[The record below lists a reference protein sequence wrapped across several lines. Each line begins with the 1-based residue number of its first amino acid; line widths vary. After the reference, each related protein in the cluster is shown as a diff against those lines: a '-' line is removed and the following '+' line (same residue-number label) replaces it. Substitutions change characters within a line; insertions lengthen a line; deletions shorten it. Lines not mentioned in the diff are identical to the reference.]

1 MRVLIDL
8 FRHDRRALIGGTV
21 VVFAF
26 ALSLVALVST
36 HDVRRIIAI
45 QKDLPPS
52 LNHILGTTSMGQD
65 IFLLGAHGIKNS
77 YVLGMMT
84 GLWAAAVGVPVG
96 LLAGYKGGIVD
107 RILMSLNDA
116 LLTIPSL
123 PIIMLLGFIFKDTM
137 TLVLLSLM
145 ISLFSWPWISRQVR
159 SEILSLRERD
169 FTSTAVFSGMNTG
182 QIAVTQHL
190 PFVIPFVIAHF
201 INTIRSTISL
211 EIVLALFGLTSLDT
225 PTIGTM
231 IYWANQYQAVL
242 RGLWWWIGTPIV
254 LTIVTFLGLYLLS
267 NSIADFLD
275 PRTRLEVIK
284 VSI

>member
-1 MRVLIDL
+1 MRVLVDL
-8 FRHDRRALIGGTV
+8 FRHDRRALIGGAV

-26 ALSLVALVST
+26 ALSIVALVST

-52 LNHILGTTSMGQD
+52 MNHILGTTSMGQD
-65 IFLLGAHGIKNS
+65 TFLLVAHGIKNS
-77 YVLGMMT
+77 YVLGILT
-84 GLWAAAVGVPVG
+84 GFWAAGIGVPIG
-96 LLAGYKGGIVD
+96 LLAGYKGGIID

-137 TLVLLSLM
+137 TLTLLSLM

-169 FTSTAVFSGMNTG
+169 FTSTAVFSGMNTL
-182 QIAVTQHL
+182 QIATTQHL

-211 EIVLALFGLTSLDT
+211 EIVLALFGLTSLET

-284 VSI
+284 ARI